1 MSINKVHIVTDNIP
15 KNHINKVV
23 RSPHTT
29 LIDGIDLTPHEIY
42 PTYIDLNDYSS
53 IHIYGSTDNGS
64 HFFIMASGDKLSDYT
79 LAEVNPSPRNTSF
92 EFSVQL
98 SNTARYISI
107 YNGGFTHNLFL
118 NYTLIR

>member
-1 MSINKVHIVTDNIP
+1 MSINKVHIVRDSIP
-15 KNHINKVV
+15 KTHINQVV

-29 LIDGIDLTPHEIY
+29 LIDGVDLIPNEIY

-53 IHIYGSTDNGS
+53 IHIYGSTD
-64 HFFIMASGDKLSDYT
+64 
-79 LAEVNPSPRNTSF
+79 TSF

-107 YNGGFTHNLFL
+107 YNGEFSHNLFL